1 MNDRTLRSRMK
12 GDLHVRFWNSGRGS
26 DPPVDCTWIMKLRD
40 GEKWPGWKVA
50 KKTLQ
55 ASKKH
60 DPELEQ
66 VYGKLLQEVYFRVQG
81 SMSAFFRRV
90 KNGETPGFPRVR
102 PRHNF
107 FTLVYPAMYIQIEKG
122 IIRLPTG
129 GKGKKKQYAD
139 VYARLMEEAPT
150 GFKEVAISRDARGNY
165 YASFPVEVEEAKQ
178 EEWHEEKASVVAF
191 DVGMKTLA
199 VGTNDQGRVYHI
211 GGFKGTRWYNKQLD
225 KIRSKRDKCKK
236 KSRRY
241 IRLSKVYKRVSERKR
256 NKRQDSLHKASHLIA
271 HKLVERTVVV
281 GDLSQKQMVTNE
293 HKEHNKYLN
302 RAVYNDWCLY
312 TFIQMLKYKCQRYG
326 KDLQIIDERNTT
338 KMCSGCGH
346 LQPMPLWK
354 RTYCCTECGLVMDRD
369 ENSSVNIRDRYFI
382 GLAAI
387 LFWYIARL
395 GPHAP
400 VSECGVLHDGNDE
413 GGVAVIPHFPIVQQL
428 TLW

>member
-1 MNDRTLRSRMK
+1 M
-12 GDLHVRFWNSGRGS
+12 
-26 DPPVDCTWIMKLRD
+26 
-40 GEKWPGWKVA
+40 
-50 KKTLQ
+50 
-55 ASKKH
+55 
-60 DPELEQ
+60 
-66 VYGKLLQEVYFRVQG
+66 YGKLLQEVYFRIDK
-81 SMSAFFRRV
+81 SMKDFFRRV
-90 KNGETPGFPRVR
+90 KEGSKPGFPRVR

-302 RAVYNDWCLY
+302 RAVYNDWCFY

-382 GLAAI
+382 QGNRI
-387 LFWYIARL
+387 LI
-395 GPHAP
+395 
-400 VSECGVLHDGNDE
+400 
-413 GGVAVIPHFPIVQQL
+413 L
-428 TLW
+428 TA

>member
-1 MNDRTLRSRMK
+1 MLITKKIRLEVSPQDAATLEFMQGK
-12 GDLHVRFWNSGRGS
+12 CRGLYNW
-26 DPPVDCTWIMKLRD
+26 WIMRLRD
-40 GEKWPGWKVA
+40 GERWPGWKKA

-55 ASKKH
+55 ESKQY

-66 VYGKLLQEVYFRVQG
+66 VYGKLLQEVYFRVHG
-81 SMSAFFRRV
+81 AMSAFFRRV

-129 GKGKKKQYAD
+129 GKGKKKQYPD
-139 VYARLMEEAPT
+139 VSARLTEEAPID
-150 GFKEVAISRDARGNY
+150 FKEVAISRDGRGNY
-165 YASFPVEVEEAKQ
+165 YASFPVEVEEDKRR
-178 EEWHEEKASVVAF
+178 EWHEEKASVVAF
-191 DVGMKTLA
+191 DLGMKTLA
-199 VGTNDQGRVYHI
+199 VGTNDQGRVYHV
-211 GGFKGTRWYNKQLD
+211 GGFKGSRWYNKQLD

-281 GDLSQKQMVTNE
+281 GDLSQKQMVTSE

-312 TFIQMLKYKCQRYG
+312 TFLQMLSYKCQRYG
-326 KDLQIIDERNTT
+326 KELQILDERNTT

-346 LQPMPLWK
+346 LQAMPLYK

-369 ENSSVNIRDRYFI
+369 ENSAINILNRYFI

-387 LFWYIARL
+387 LTWYVARL
-395 GPHAP
+395 GPHTDDSVRCAD
-400 VSECGVLHDGNDE
+400 VFT
-413 GGVAVIPHFPIVQQL
+413 AI
-428 TLW
+428 